1 MRMPSHDDC
10 NQCSG
15 QAKPPR
21 HSELAKAPPAVIIAA
36 CRCAKCPLRRRPRAG
51 DLRPRDR
58 SRFLLKEQVLQK
70 HGKALVIY
78 GAVHFYRTFPRDIL
92 SSMGDDIGIA
102 RTLEIDFPGRTFV
115 VIPVG
120 RLDPPRGVTA
130 GIDPDFQK
138 FDRALKTQVRPV
150 LVSLQRLPFRDF
162 TAEEF
167 LGRTLTTCRGAG
179 GCVSVFQ
186 GSSLT
191 LGQMADACVYV
202 GGGADVDSKAKPT
215 Q

>member
-1 MRMPSHDDC
+1 MTALRA
-10 NQCSG
+10 SG
-15 QAKPPR
+15 SALFVMSAARSRVLTFSCIFSPR
-21 HSELAKAPPAVIIAA
+21 HHIVDSELNPKN
-36 CRCAKCPLRRRPRAG
+36 RRPAPG
-51 DLRPRDR
+51 LI
-58 SRFLLKEQVLQK
+58 SGLTF
-70 HGKALVIY
+70 
-78 GAVHFYRTFPRDIL
+78 GAAHFYRTMPRDYL
-92 SSMGDDIGIA
+92 SSLGEDIGIA
-102 RTLEIDFPGRTFV
+102 RTLEIDYPGRTFV

-120 RLDPPRGVTA
+120 RLDPPRGVTR

-138 FDRALKTQVRPV
+138 FDRALKTQVRPL

-167 LGRTLTTCRGAG
+167 LGCTLTTCRGAG

-202 GGGADVDSKAKPT
+202 GGGADVDKKAKRLDFVSKL
-215 Q
+215 QD